1 MQPIDAK
8 EEKKIK
14 NILNYSY
21 IKIDLSLCSG
31 QFFQERKTLAD
42 KLQIDSDSPENFNNF
57 KVDQIADYLPEGLF
71 KRKVKEKS
79 KRYPDIDIRNVLI
92 KILQNMMQKNNIG
105 KKDWTVLF
113 FLQKKFE
120 VSRKIYQKY
129 DSSMNKKSNSY
140 DDIEIYSLLAI
151 IFSLCFIKTKKWN
164 LLNSVFKLN
173 DLILKSGWRISRS
186 QKQLVY
192 ISLILEKGILKNL
205 YEL

>member
-71 KRKVKEKS
+71 KRKVKE
-79 KRYPDIDIRNVLI
+79 VL
-92 KILQNMMQKNNIG
+92 
-105 KKDWTVLF
+105 
-113 FLQKKFE
+113 
-120 VSRKIYQKY
+120 S
-129 DSSMNKKSNSY
+129 
-140 DDIEIYSLLAI
+140 
-151 IFSLCFIKTKKWN
+151 
-164 LLNSVFKLN
+164 
-173 DLILKSGWRISRS
+173 
-186 QKQLVY
+186 
-192 ISLILEKGILKNL
+192 
-205 YEL
+205 

>member
-1 MQPIDAK
+1 
-8 EEKKIK
+8 
-14 NILNYSY
+14 
-21 IKIDLSLCSG
+21 
-31 QFFQERKTLAD
+31 
-42 KLQIDSDSPENFNNF
+42 
-57 KVDQIADYLPEGLF
+57 
-71 KRKVKEKS
+71 
-79 KRYPDIDIRNVLI
+79 
-92 KILQNMMQKNNIG
+92 MMQKNNIG